1 MCSPKSLKA
10 CSYAIWLSLLCLPLI
25 TEFKSMKDQVI
36 KMKKT
41 STNPTRAGFVSLCSD
56 SSEFGNYLRYVNN
69 IKNLEI
75 NEEKEIAKLAKNGNK
90 EAKKK
95 LVQANLKLVLTIARK
110 AIHVSRLPMTDLIQE
125 GNLGLMIAAEKFNPD
140 LGYRFSTYAA
150 WWIKQ
155 AMFKAI
161 SEQSYCMK
169 IPVYIQ
175 ETLSKFSK
183 IKSEMERNYNTQV
196 TTQDVAKKMD
206 IEPEKIDLFLSAY
219 STTVSIEGN
228 FDGNNGSELSV
239 ADVVADEK
247 ATVEENIEYEE
258 LKREISQ
265 VVSTLKEREQTV
277 IKMRFGLEN
286 FAKTTLEDIGKL
298 YGVTKE
304 CIRQTEKKALTKL
317 RNNFAY

>member
-1 MCSPKSLKA
+1 
-10 CSYAIWLSLLCLPLI
+10 
-25 TEFKSMKDQVI
+25 MKDQVI
-36 KMKKT
+36 TMKKT
-41 STNPTRAGFVSLCSD
+41 TTNPSRAGFVSLFSG
-56 SSEFGNYLRYVNN
+56 SSELGNYLRYVNS
-69 IKNLEI
+69 IKSLEAD
-75 NEEKEIAKLAKNGNK
+75 EEKEIARLAKAGDK
-90 EAKKK
+90 DAKKK

-110 AIHVSRLPMTDLIQE
+110 AIHVSKLPMTDLIQE
-125 GNLGLMIAAEKFNPD
+125 GNLGLMIAVKKFNPD
-140 LGYRFSTYAA
+140 LGYRFSTYAG

-183 IKSEMERNYNTQV
+183 VKSEMERSYNTQV

-206 IEPEKIDLFLSAY
+206 IEPEKIDLFHSAY
-219 STTVSIEGN
+219 SSTVSIEGS

-239 ADVVADEK
+239 ADVVADEN
-247 ATVEENIEYEE
+247 ASVEENIEYEE
-258 LKREISQ
+258 LKREISN
-265 VVSTLKEREQTV
+265 VVSTLKEREQAV

-304 CIRQTEKKALTKL
+304 CIRQTEMRALSKM
-317 RNNFAY
+317 RSNFAY